1 MNILNKIGLPAL
13 LALSVITTGCAN
25 RPESIAASYTSHD
38 RYMESSCEQL
48 ATTMS
53 NARAELATYSS
64 KQDTAANIDA
74 GSVFLVLIPVSAFQG
89 DSEADVAK
97 WKGRV
102 EAIETAQIKKKCTA
116 KQKLIARTHHHTH
129 LCVAVFM
136 LNTAYEVCLDL

>member
-1 MNILNKIGLPAL
+1 MNKSNKIATLVV
-13 LALSVITTGCAN
+13 LASSVIASGCAN

-38 RYMESSCEQL
+38 RYMENSCDQL

-102 EAIETAQIKKKCTA
+102 EAIETAQIKKKCAA
-116 KQKLIARTHHHTH
+116 K
-129 LCVAVFM
+129 
-136 LNTAYEVCLDL
+136 